1 MKISSFSLLFTFAFF
16 SICILFEAYASD
28 WDVYGNTIVN
38 YSNFYYIREFVSWTI
53 IDVLSYDNSS
63 QSNSLVSSFIF
74 FLLVNS
80 SYLIVDKVSKLVS
93 NKSNSLVFLSITPF
107 FFSNFYLLMSLNGL
121 RQGLAMAFFCYAIYL
136 LMSERKLASAF
147 FIFLAVF
154 SHNAT
159 LFFVPAYIMLFGSF
173 YRFYKL
179 IPVAAFFVLL
189 LGNTI
194 VGIAGKSSGSTTT
207 SNSEAFLLVLLAAY
221 SFIWLIFVTTKVGRL
236 KLDGRGKSWNK
247 TFLYFLFYF
256 PISVIGLYSD
266 ESTFERTIYFSMV
279 LLICFGCGAI
289 SKFKQAN
296 WISLGMVILTPLVG
310 VIFFSTSAIRYQFLL
325 L

>member
-1 MKISSFSLLFTFAFF
+1 MKISSFSLFFTFIFF
-16 SICILFEAYASD
+16 AICILFEVYASD

-38 YSNFYYIREFVSWTI
+38 YSSVYYAREFVSWTI
-53 IDVLSYDNSS
+53 IDLLSYDNSS
-63 QSNSLVSSFIF
+63 LANSLVSTLIF

-80 SYLIVDKVSKLVS
+80 SYLIVDKVSKLIS
-93 NKSNSLVFLSITPF
+93 TKNNNLIFLSVTPF

-121 RQGLAMAFFCYAIYL
+121 RQGLAIAFFLYSVYFL
-136 LMSERKLASAF
+136 VSERKFASALFF
-147 FIFLAVF
+147 FIAVF

-159 LFFVPAYIMLFGSF
+159 LFFLPAYIMVFGYF
-173 YRFYKL
+173 YRFYKI
-179 IPVAAFFVLL
+179 IPVTAFLILL
-189 LGNTI
+189 LGSTI

-207 SNSEAFLLVLLAAY
+207 SNSEAFLLVLLVVY
-221 SFIWLIFVTTKVGRL
+221 SFIWLIFSATKVDRL
-236 KLDGRGKSWNK
+236 KLGGNGKSWNK
-247 TFLYFLFYF
+247 AFSYFLFYF

-279 LLICFGCGAI
+279 LLICFGCGAL

-296 WISLGMVILTPLVG
+296 WISLGMLILTPLVG
-310 VIFFSTSAIRYQFLL
+310 VVFFSTSAIRYQFLL